1 MSKTRK
7 ILATLTMVAVATT
20 ASMTVVS
27 SAQAHWT
34 GFPHNHHNHH
44 NRTGD
49 IAIGA
54 VGGLLVGT
62 IIANSNNRRPVQQVQ
77 PVGGSA
83 AHINACLRRYRSY
96 DIPSDTYLGF
106 DGRRHYCTLAY

>member
-7 ILATLTMVAVATT
+7 LLTTLTMVAVATT
-20 ASMTVVS
+20 VSLTAAS

-34 GFPHNHHNHH
+34 GFPHGHHNHH
-44 NRTGD
+44 NRAGD

-62 IIANSNNRRPVQQVQ
+62 IIANSNNRQPVQ
-77 PVGGSA
+77 PVGPSSA
-83 AHINACLRRYRSY
+83 HVTWCLNRFVSY
-96 DIPSDTYLGF
+96 KIHTDTYTGF
-106 DGRRHYCTLAY
+106 DGLQHRCRSPYAY